1 MFVTVKYGDGEEL
14 LCNPQCKT
22 DVLLDNIRR
31 RCSFEKGV
39 IVDLSDESGNLKYL
53 RGHPESYATEFL
65 KDRESLV
72 LIRVDK
78 SPIDDATTYTPLLED
93 VFVVTTSFIE
103 RLTRCGDTGTKQ
115 NQAKNNSTSLASS
128 VKRHQGVSKARNS
141 FLTSANKTSRSS
153 SNRSSSRNQSKEK
166 RSK

>member
-1 MFVTVKYGDGEEL
+1 MIKPGENDNQTSKCVRFISSRL
-14 LCNPQCKT
+14 LCYKI
-22 DVLLDNIRR
+22 L
-31 RCSFEKGV
+31 
-39 IVDLSDESGNLKYL
+39 
-53 RGHPESYATEFL
+53 
-65 KDRESLV
+65 
-72 LIRVDK
+72 
-78 SPIDDATTYTPLLED
+78 
-93 VFVVTTSFIE
+93 E

-128 VKRHQGVSKARNS
+128 VKRHQGVSKARNY